1 MDPIRRISIRAR
13 GMSNAATTGRTHVST
28 RPYAQAKA
36 KFSLASKGASTHVPG
51 APQTRRNPVV
61 TRSANRLRRRAQ
73 SDVTTHRRTCPNSR
87 TTRKIEKDLWHPRIA
102 VSARS
107 GTPPIRAKIP

>member
-36 KFSLASKGASTHVPG
+36 KFSLASKRASTHVPE
-51 APQTRRNPVV
+51 
-61 TRSANRLRRRAQ
+61 AQ
-73 SDVTTHRRTCPNSR
+73 SRLTVGRGSR
-87 TTRKIEKDLWHPRIA
+87 
-102 VSARS
+102 
-107 GTPPIRAKIP
+107 

>member
-36 KFSLASKGASTHVPG
+36 KFSLASKGASTHVTLGRG
-51 APQTRRNPVV
+51 AIARPSLSVRPP
-61 TRSANRLRRRAQ
+61 SRRRGGRG
-73 SDVTTHRRTCPNSR
+73 D
-87 TTRKIEKDLWHPRIA
+87 PRA
-102 VSARS
+102 AC
-107 GTPPIRAKIP
+107 

>member
-36 KFSLASKGASTHVPG
+36 KFSLASKGASTHVPYAHEASKLSG
-51 APQTRRNPVV
+51 RLAHPGKSLSAVTDRAGNLPLPPDLAPEG
-61 TRSANRLRRRAQ
+61 SIDI
-73 SDVTTHRRTCPNSR
+73 S
-87 TTRKIEKDLWHPRIA
+87 
-102 VSARS
+102 
-107 GTPPIRAKIP
+107 

>member
-36 KFSLASKGASTHVPG
+36 KFSLASKGASTHVP
-51 APQTRRNPVV
+51 
-61 TRSANRLRRRAQ
+61 AQ
-73 SDVTTHRRTCPNSR
+73 
-87 TTRKIEKDLWHPRIA
+87 
-102 VSARS
+102 RS
-107 GTPPIRAKIP
+107 GPQAAPGGQVSGRAAIWAKRGFKVG